1 MSSLPLS
8 RESIPNEESTMIT
21 SLDDLKRARSA
32 REGTLGK
39 ARAPS
44 PPTLKNQGGDEA
56 PPKPSIIL
64 SDPEQTDPPLND
76 HATEQHE
83 VFSKDDYQYID
94 PLEKEPHSPDDH
106 VVANETVTPPLDD
119 PSLTTHPMRTD
130 EAVKPFTTWSQHE
143 TQDDMVPPPLA
154 ESSPTSNQADT
165 HTPFSADAHKFDTS
179 DPILIA
185 FFNPRGAVGSTSS
198 TINVGGELL
207 RYHKRVAL
215 VDMDLQMSALPSCL
229 DVKLERT
236 LAELVV
242 EASNIQEGPI
252 TSALDY
258 HESGLAILAQEGRIN
273 EIGQITPHRLPRF
286 YEALSSNHDVII
298 ADGLR
303 NFSDHAVSV
312 MDLAHKLVIMVTQDI
327 PAVRSAYKALS
338 IFERLGYDR
347 DKVCV
352 VLNRFSKKA
361 EVPVE
366 LIEDT
371 LDREIFHTLSNDFR
385 FISKVISEGR
395 LAREVNPKHTLVGE
409 YESFALKLIS
419 RPDLLPQ
426 SRGLFGRLFSRRK
439 R

>member
-1 MSSLPLS
+1 
-8 RESIPNEESTMIT
+8 MIT
-21 SLDDLKRARSA
+21 SLDDLERARNA
-32 REGTLGK
+32 REGTFGK
-39 ARAPS
+39 ARPPS
-44 PPTLKNQGGDEA
+44 PPPIAQIQSGDEA
-56 PPKPSIIL
+56 LQKPSIIL
-64 SDPEQTDPPLND
+64 SDPEHMSPPLND
-76 HATEQHE
+76 LPTERHE
-83 VFSKDDYQYID
+83 VFSKDDYQYLD
-94 PLEKEPHSPDDH
+94 P
-106 VVANETVTPPLDD
+106 ANEEPPSPEGQALVNEAVTPPLED
-119 PSLTTHPMRTD
+119 PSLTIQPTGAD
-130 EAVKPFTTWSQHE
+130 EMEKPFRTWSQQE
-143 TQDDMVPPPLA
+143 TQDDMLPSPMEEAPSPPSQAETYAPLF
-154 ESSPTSNQADT
+154 D
-165 HTPFSADAHKFDTS
+165 DALKVDSS
-179 DPILIA
+179 DPVLIA

-198 TINVGGELL
+198 AINVGGELL

-236 LAELVV
+236 LAELVI

-347 DKVCV
+347 NKVCI

-426 SRGLFGRLFSRRK
+426 TRGVFGRLFSRRK